1 MTALERLAALR
12 AMMGERS
19 PIDSHRSFLFGIR
32 QLVSTLL
39 RLPLSLLC
47 GQLCQPIHMN
57 GWIYSP
63 PRQPGHHKQGEDTRQ
78 KRIAE
83 FYVESLACTYI
94 CNLTTNLDTLH
105 YCLVLLRSAGNIF
118 NLQASKCRYAH

>member
-1 MTALERLAALR
+1 
-12 AMMGERS
+12 
-19 PIDSHRSFLFGIR
+19 
-32 QLVSTLL
+32 
-39 RLPLSLLC
+39 
-47 GQLCQPIHMN
+47 MN
-57 GWIYSP
+57 GSIYSP
-63 PRQPGHHKQGEDTRQ
+63 PVQPGHYKQGEDTRQ

-118 NLQASKCRYAH
+118 NLQASKCRYAHWNHYLIYGLYLGGRSIFLRLFG